1 MQALADGSD
10 FVVGPLTREVVAALA
25 SLADGRAT
33 TLALNFL
40 PDGVQVPDRFY
51 QYALSPEDEARLAA
65 RRIAAD
71 GRLSGVTLAPQSDW
85 GRRVQA
91 AFAEEFAAAGGQIVD
106 QADYGVWRANFGSSL
121 KPGSGSSGYG
131 HRGSGPG
138 ASDDPLSAVPEPAS
152 LAILLFGAL
161 LLFAKRPRVR

>member
-1 MQALADGSD
+1 MTFNRPLSAALLGTASAIAVADVLDGWTT
-10 FVVGPLTREVVAALA
+10 GATAVVAAGALA
-25 SLADGRAT
+25 VVGGGPVT
-33 TLALNFL
+33 V
-40 PDGVQVPDRFY
+40 GVFG
-51 QYALSPEDEARLAA
+51 L
-65 RRIAAD
+65 
-71 GRLSGVTLAPQSDW
+71 
-85 GRRVQA
+85 
-91 AFAEEFAAAGGQIVD
+91 VD